1 MREYKTLMRRLV
13 GVLIAFTFASSGCLL
28 SRRGGEQPAEPQS
41 LGTFALS
48 SDSLGH
54 VSLAPASC
62 SAGDRQFFLGA
73 DFEDDK
79 NGLVVRLVIDP
90 LYGPAVRVF
99 SQAKPSED
107 TRVVRREDCRVF
119 QFSLDSTAWRIN
131 RVQDYGVSLE
141 LDCVREG
148 DAITGHVSA
157 EHCH

>member
-1 MREYKTLMRRLV
+1 MRHRVARV
-13 GVLIAFTFASSGCLL
+13 AVLIAFTFASSGCLP
-28 SRRGGEQPAEPQS
+28 SGRGGEQPVERQS

-79 NGLVVRLVIDP
+79 NGFVLRLVIDP

-99 SQAKPSED
+99 SQTNPFEEA
-107 TRVVRREDCRVF
+107 RVFRRGDCRVF

-131 RVQDYGVSLE
+131 RVQDYRVSLD
-141 LDCVREG
+141 LDCARGG